1 MTRYRTRAIEMRQG
15 FLVQL
20 GAFLIMNLAFAVYT
34 LLQDGDFWWFPIT
47 VIWGGAV
54 AGYGAF
60 AYWLWRRDQ
69 WEDETGEQRRR
80 LLAPPNPL
88 D

>member
-1 MTRYRTRAIEMRQG
+1 
-15 FLVQL
+15 
-20 GAFLIMNLAFAVYT
+20 
-34 LLQDGDFWWFPIT
+34 
-47 VIWGGAV
+47 V

-60 AYWLWRRDQ
+60 AYWLWRRDR